1 MWPKQNSFCVF
12 SLNNMWWVFFVRV
25 CVLFFCFILFVCFCI
40 PLIVLCSKQK
50 QVSKPGIEID
60 AGMLDVSSICVYSLK
75 TCFKALIARGF
86 FFLIRE
92 QLLQIS
98 YTFIPIKDIGL
109 IFTLST
115 CLRFYFC
122 TLKDLISTCKIIFD
136 IQKLVLFK
144 RSLSAILPV
153 YFKSTF

>member
-1 MWPKQNSFCVF
+1 MTFNIDWSNIERLAMSCGQNKIHFVF
-12 SLNNMWWVFFVRV
+12 TVWITCGGFFFVCL

-86 FFLIRE
+86 FFNQRTVIIDIIHFYTYKGYWIDIYAVYMFE
-92 QLLQIS
+92 ILLL
-98 YTFIPIKDIGL
+98 YT
-109 IFTLST
+109 
-115 CLRFYFC
+115 
-122 TLKDLISTCKIIFD
+122 
-136 IQKLVLFK
+136 
-144 RSLSAILPV
+144 
-153 YFKSTF
+153 